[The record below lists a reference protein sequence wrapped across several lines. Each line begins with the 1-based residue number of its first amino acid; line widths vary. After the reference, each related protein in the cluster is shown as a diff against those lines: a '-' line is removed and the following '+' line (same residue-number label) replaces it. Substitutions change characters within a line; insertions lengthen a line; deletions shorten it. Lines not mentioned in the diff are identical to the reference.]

1 MPQRTPTA
9 DRPIVGARAT
19 ELALA
24 AGQGDRVALGEFIR
38 ATHRDVWRFVAHL
51 TDSDAADDLTQE
63 TYLKAMDALPTFRAE
78 APVLSWLMTIA
89 RRVVVDH
96 ARRESARPR
105 AAFPLEWVV
114 EQGGG
119 RGTPD
124 ASGLLEV
131 HRMLASLDE
140 DRREALVLT
149 SVFGFSYV
157 EAAQIVGVAVGT
169 VRSRVARARA
179 QLVAEWSDAVAHL
192 DALRGRLAG

>member
-1 MPQRTPTA
+1 MKRTLSLILILTM
-9 DRPIVGARAT
+9 
-19 ELALA
+19 LLSLA
-24 AGQGDRVALGEFIR
+24 ACG
-38 ATHRDVWRFVAHL
+38 
-51 TDSDAADDLTQE
+51 SKDAAPTDD
-63 TYLKAMDALPTFRAE
+63 DN
-78 APVLSWLMTIA
+78 APSQ
-89 RRVVVDH
+89 
-96 ARRESARPR
+96 
-105 AAFPLEWVV
+105 